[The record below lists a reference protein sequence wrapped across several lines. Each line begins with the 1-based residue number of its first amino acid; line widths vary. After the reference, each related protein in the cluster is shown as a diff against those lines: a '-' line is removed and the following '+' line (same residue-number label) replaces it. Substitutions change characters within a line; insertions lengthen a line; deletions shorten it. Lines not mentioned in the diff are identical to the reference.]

1 MHECVSLKSARFP
14 VADTGAVAQVQG
26 LDHIVLNVADAERS
40 LAWYRD
46 RLGLAPVR
54 HSEWQAGDAP
64 FPSVRVDEG
73 TIIDL
78 VEMERSG
85 ENLGHFALWITGD
98 AEEIAAHPDVE
109 VVRRSPRVYGARGWG
124 SAVYVR
130 DPDGNEVELRTYAS

>member
-1 MHECVSLKSARFP
+1 
-14 VADTGAVAQVQG
+14 VAAVHG

-46 RLGLAPVR
+46 RLGLTPVR
-54 HSEWQAGDAP
+54 YDEWKSGAAP
-64 FPSVRVDEG
+64 FVSARIDDG

-78 VEMERSG
+78 VETERSG
-85 ENLGHFALWITGD
+85 ENLGHFALRIIGD
-98 AEEIAAHPDVE
+98 VEEIASHPDVE

-130 DPDGNEVELRTYAS
+130 DPDGNEVELRSYGLE

>member
-1 MHECVSLKSARFP
+1 M
-14 VADTGAVAQVQG
+14 AQVQG
-26 LDHIVLNVADAERS
+26 LDHIVLNVADAQRS
-40 LAWYRD
+40 LCWYRD

-54 HSEWQAGDAP
+54 YDEWTAGEAP
-64 FPSVRVDEG
+64 FPSVRIDEG

-78 VEMERSG
+78 VETARSG
-85 ENLGHFALWITGD
+85 ENLGHFALWVTGD

-130 DPDGNEVELRTYAS
+130 DPDGNEVELRSYGLPGPLDGS